1 MRWLAKLNF
10 EVIDTFFRQYLLGT
24 TGIKSRDQKRRE
36 ENQKRGSQPFDSG
49 REPIKASASL
59 EQLFGEFNWTSQLA
73 QAPLFTEWN
82 KVVGEDSAEASYP
95 EDLKNEVLSV
105 RCRSTAWATQLR
117 LLAPQI
123 LEKIN
128 QQHPDVLVS
137 EIRFIGPTAPSWK
150 KGSRSVPG
158 RGPRDTYG

>member
-1 MRWLAKLNF
+1 MRCLARLNF
-10 EVIDTFFRQYLLGT
+10 EVIDTFFRQDLLGT

-49 REPIKASASL
+49 RDPVKASASL
-59 EQLFGEFNWTSQLA
+59 DQLFGEFNWTSQLA
-73 QAPLFTEWN
+73 QATLFTEWN
-82 KVVGEDSAEASYP
+82 KVVGADSAEASYP
-95 EDLKNEVLSV
+95 EELKNEVLSI

>member
-1 MRWLAKLNF
+1 MAKLNF

-49 REPIKASASL
+49 RDPIKASASL

-73 QAPLFTEWN
+73 QATLFTDWN

-95 EDLKNEVLSV
+95 EELKNEVLSV

-137 EIRFIGPTAPSWK
+137 EIRFVGPTAPSWK

>member
-1 MRWLAKLNF
+1 MKWLAKLNF
-10 EVIDTFFRQYLLGT
+10 EVIDTFFRHYLLGT

-49 REPIKASASL
+49 RDPVKASASL

-73 QAPLFTEWN
+73 QATLFTEWN

-95 EDLKNEVLSV
+95 EELKNEVLSV

-137 EIRFIGPTAPSWK
+137 EIRFVGPTAPSWK

>member
-1 MRWLAKLNF
+1 MAKLNF

-49 REPIKASASL
+49 RDPIKASASL

-73 QAPLFTEWN
+73 QATLFTEWN
-82 KVVGEDSAEASYP
+82 KVVGEDSADASYP

>member
-1 MRWLAKLNF
+1 MKWLAKLNF

-49 REPIKASASL
+49 RDPIKASASI

-73 QAPLFTEWN
+73 QATLFTEWN

>member
-1 MRWLAKLNF
+1 VKWLAKLNF
-10 EVIDTFFRQYLLGT
+10 EVIDTFFRHYLLGT

-49 REPIKASASL
+49 RDPVKASASL

-73 QAPLFTEWN
+73 QATLFTEWH

-95 EDLKNEVLSV
+95 EELKNEVLSV

-137 EIRFIGPTAPSWK
+137 EIRLVGPTAPSWK

>member
-1 MRWLAKLNF
+1 MAKLNF
-10 EVIDTFFRQYLLGT
+10 EVIDNFFRQYLLGT

-49 REPIKASASL
+49 RDPVKASASL
-59 EQLFGEFNWTSQLA
+59 EQLIGEFNWTSQLA
-73 QAPLFTEWN
+73 QATLFTDWS
-82 KVVGEDSAEASYP
+82 KVVGEYSAEASYP
-95 EDLKNEVLSV
+95 EELKNEVLSV

-137 EIRFIGPTAPSWK
+137 EIRFVGPTAPSWK

>member
-1 MRWLAKLNF
+1 MAKLNF

-49 REPIKASASL
+49 RDPVKASESL

-73 QAPLFTEWN
+73 QATLFTEWN

-95 EDLKNEVLSV
+95 EELKNEVLSV

-123 LEKIN
+123 MEKIN

-137 EIRFIGPTAPSWK
+137 EIRFVGPTAPSWK

>member
-1 MRWLAKLNF
+1 MAKLNF
-10 EVIDTFFRQYLLGT
+10 EVIDTFFRHYLLGT

-49 REPIKASASL
+49 RDPVKASASL

-73 QAPLFTEWN
+73 QATLFTEWH

-95 EDLKNEVLSV
+95 EELKNEVLSV

-137 EIRFIGPTAPSWK
+137 EIRLVGPTAPSWK

>member
-36 ENQKRGSQPFDSG
+36 DNQKRGSQPFESG
-49 REPIKASASL
+49 RDPVKASASL

-73 QAPLFTEWN
+73 QATLFTQWN

-95 EDLKNEVLSV
+95 EELKNEVLSV

-117 LLAPQI
+117 LLGPQI

-137 EIRFIGPTAPSWK
+137 EIRFVGPTAPSWK

>member
-1 MRWLAKLNF
+1 MAKLNF
-10 EVIDTFFRQYLLGT
+10 EVVDTFFRQYLLGT

-49 REPIKASASL
+49 RDPIKASASL

-73 QAPLFTEWN
+73 QATLFTEWN

>member
-49 REPIKASASL
+49 RDPIKASASL

-73 QAPLFTEWN
+73 QATLFTEWN

-117 LLAPQI
+117 LLATKI

-137 EIRFIGPTAPSWK
+137 EIKFIGPTAPSWK